1 MESEGMKADRIFAV
15 DGLSVIVTGGASG
28 IGYAYAEVLA
38 ANGAQVTLFDIDAAA
53 TGQALASL
61 ATAGTPARAQEVDVT
76 DRAALFGAFEATAA
90 ACGKI
95 DVVFA
100 NAGIG
105 GGPGFLTGAGTRNP
119 ERAIEDIPAEQWERI
134 MSLNLT
140 SVFST
145 IQAAVRHFKQRGSG
159 RIIVTSSVSAF
170 KTEQLVGSPYPPS
183 KAGVAQLVRQ
193 AALELAAYNITV
205 NAIAPGPFITNIAG
219 GRLKDAAARAPFE
232 RAIPMHRLGEA
243 GDIQGLALFLASPAA
258 KYITGAQIV
267 VDGGYSL
274 GSAD

>member
-1 MESEGMKADRIFAV
+1 MKADRIFAV
-15 DGLSVIVTGGASG
+15 DGLSVIITGGANG
-28 IGYAYAEVLA
+28 IGFAYAEVMA
-38 ANGAQVTLFDIDAAA
+38 ANGAEVTLFDVDATA
-53 TGQALASL
+53 TEQALAAL
-61 ATAGTPARAQEVDVT
+61 AQAGTPARAHVVDVT
-76 DRAALFGAFEATAA
+76 DRIALFQAFEETAA

-105 GGPGFLTGAGTRNP
+105 GGPGFLSGAGTRNP
-119 ERAIEDIPAEQWERI
+119 DRAIENIPAEQWDRI

-140 SVFST
+140 SVFTT
-145 IQAAVRHFKQRGSG
+145 IQAAVRHLKPRRSG
-159 RIIVTSSVSAF
+159 RIVVTSSVSSF
-170 KTEQLVGSPYPPS
+170 KAEQLVGSPYPPS

-193 AALELAAYNITV
+193 AALELAQYNITV

-232 RAIPMHRLGEA
+232 RVIPMHRLGNA
-243 GDIQGLALFLASPAA
+243 DDIQGLALFLASPAA
-258 KYITGAQIV
+258 KFITGAQIV